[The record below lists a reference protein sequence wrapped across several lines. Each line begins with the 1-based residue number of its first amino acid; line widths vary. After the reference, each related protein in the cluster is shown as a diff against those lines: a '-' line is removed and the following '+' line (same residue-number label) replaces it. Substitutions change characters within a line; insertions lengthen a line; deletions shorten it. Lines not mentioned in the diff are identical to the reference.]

1 MITAETISLKHPQL
15 KLKGGNMLT
24 VNSSPAGNRHMQRPS
39 VSVATTLYD
48 LIEAV
53 SEQVPSD
60 EEYLLT
66 PAVLKL
72 LKDCRAGFIYN
83 NAE

>member
-1 MITAETISLKHPQL
+1 
-15 KLKGGNMLT
+15 MLAVT
-24 VNSSPAGNRHMQRPS
+24 SNLLEYRQKQRPS
-39 VSVATTLYD
+39 VHVTTTLYD

-53 SEQVPSD
+53 SEQVPTD

-72 LKDCRAGFIYN
+72 LKDCRAGLLFKGSN
-83 NAE
+83 

>member
-1 MITAETISLKHPQL
+1 
-15 KLKGGNMLT
+15 MLA
-24 VNSSPAGNRHMQRPS
+24 VISSPLGNRQKQRPS
-39 VSVATTLYD
+39 VYVATTLYD

-72 LKDCRAGFIYN
+72 LRDCRAGFLFN
-83 NAE
+83 RSN

>member
-1 MITAETISLKHPQL
+1 M
-15 KLKGGNMLT
+15 
-24 VNSSPAGNRHMQRPS
+24 PAVTSNFLEHRQKQRPS
-39 VSVATTLYD
+39 VHVATTLYD
-48 LIEAV
+48 LIAAV

-72 LKDCRAGFIYN
+72 LKDCRAGFLHN
-83 NAE
+83 RFD

>member
-1 MITAETISLKHPQL
+1 
-15 KLKGGNMLT
+15 MLAVT
-24 VNSSPAGNRHMQRPS
+24 SNPLEYRQKQRQS
-39 VSVATTLYD
+39 VRVATTLYD

-60 EEYLLT
+60 EEYLVT

-72 LKDCRAGFIYN
+72 LRDCRAGFLFN
-83 NAE
+83 GSD

>member
-1 MITAETISLKHPQL
+1 
-15 KLKGGNMLT
+15 MLAVT
-24 VNSSPAGNRHMQRPS
+24 SNTLEYRQKQRAS
-39 VSVATTLYD
+39 VHVTTTLYD

-72 LKDCRAGFIYN
+72 LRDCRAGFL
-83 NAE
+83 

>member
-1 MITAETISLKHPQL
+1 
-15 KLKGGNMLT
+15 MLAVT
-24 VNSSPAGNRHMQRPS
+24 SNPLEYRQKQRPS
-39 VSVATTLYD
+39 VHVTTTLYD

-53 SEQVPSD
+53 SEQVPVD

-72 LKDCRAGFIYN
+72 LRNCRATSQSTGP
-83 NAE
+83 AK

>member
-1 MITAETISLKHPQL
+1 MATVT
-15 KLKGGNMLT
+15 GNYQGYGT
-24 VNSSPAGNRHMQRPS
+24 KQRSS
-39 VSVATTLYD
+39 VYVATTLYD

-83 NAE
+83 KAE